1 MSKEK
6 QVVININSLVNHL
19 VIVVTNEDAATEKVE
34 QAVTQALI
42 NAVVSANKI
51 NFTKDVEEILLRTL
65 KAAQQS
71 TL

>member
-1 MSKEK
+1 MNKEK

-19 VIVVTNEDAATEKVE
+19 VIVVTNEDAVAEKVE
-34 QAVTQALI
+34 QAVTTALI

-51 NFTKDVEEILLRTL
+51 KFTKDVEESLLRTL
-65 KAAQQS
+65 KEAQQS